1 MEKNELLALMKKH
14 GISSEK
20 ITEIIGISRSTF
32 YRKLNG
38 ESDFYRSEIL
48 AMGTVLPREEINRIF
63 FDQKVSE
70 TQQSNRREI

>member
-1 MEKNELLALMKKH
+1 MEKNELMALMKKY

-20 ITEIIGISRSTF
+20 MAETIGTSRSTF

-48 AMGTVLPREEINRIF
+48 AMGTMLPREDINRIF
-63 FDQKVSE
+63 FDQKSSVNATTE
-70 TQQSNRREI
+70 LA